1 MEENN
6 LKKNNIFQNSK
17 FSRNVRDLFSY
28 EFTQYYNKN
37 RLNTR
42 LKSIIS
48 KEKTLNNRKI
58 KDFDY
63 GKMFHLFKVDMRKFE
78 EEQNKHKNFYKTL
91 YEENLKFN
99 QDYTKSYSS
108 KIQSNNISN
117 SDNNIKSKTFQKFY
131 NKHKV
136 KLEQNMKKVNNFFN
150 RDPLLDSSLGINLFY
165 LNKKID
171 NDYLLNDN
179 DDALNYITKL
189 EEDIN
194 ENSVLNKIKYIL
206 HQNRR
211 SKEKKLNLNSEEES
225 DEEEEENFYKNNYN
239 KTMESKMYRNTNRKI
254 KKRKTIISIKKY
266 NRNLQDKIDKLNS
279 YYSKNQKSSNKI
291 YNLKKEIFKNN
302 NINNTTRKKS
312 IKQISSNQIENLYNE
327 IIRIKNNLK
336 KYEKRN
342 ENELNYLYTAFS
354 KSNGKKFKLSYDE
367 NKKIYSMDKKLIHTV
382 NSFND

>member
-117 SDNNIKSKTFQKFY
+117 ADNNIKSKTFQKFY

-194 ENSVLNKIKYIL
+194 EKSVLNKIKHIL